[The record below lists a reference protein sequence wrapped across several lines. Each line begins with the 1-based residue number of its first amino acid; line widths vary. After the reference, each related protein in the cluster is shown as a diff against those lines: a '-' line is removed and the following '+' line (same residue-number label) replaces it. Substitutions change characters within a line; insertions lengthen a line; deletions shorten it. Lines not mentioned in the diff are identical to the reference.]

1 MSQYRTLRDAVWA
14 IEGISQPALVVAL
27 RLVEHWPRI
36 MPSVAGLAQ
45 FTKMSERNVRYA
57 LKELE
62 ERGIIAIQHVSGRRS
77 VYQFVGVSIPHLGTP
92 ADSAPL
98 HHVQPT
104 PADSAPPTPAPR
116 APEADKILKQTREAG
131 PRRRGALS
139 HLVPESWQPNHNHR
153 AMAEGFGWSHVRF
166 DAEVQ
171 DFRDYE
177 FKTPRSE
184 WDRVFNRWIRKSASF
199 PGLNAA
205 RRARPEEDDA
215 GYA

>member
-62 ERGIIAIQHVSGRRS
+62 ERGVIAIQHVSGRRS
-77 VYQFVGVSIPHLGTP
+77 VYQFIGVSIPHLGTP

-98 HHVQPT
+98 HHVHPT

-131 PRRRGALS
+131 ARKTRRAPEWYPERLPS
-139 HLVPESWQPNHNHR
+139 VLELEKLVPNL
-153 AMAEGFGWSHVRF
+153 
-166 DAEVQ
+166 
-171 DFRDYE
+171 DF
-177 FKTPRSE
+177 E
-184 WDRVFNRWIRKSASF
+184 WGQFCDHHDKEASAF
-199 PGLNAA
+199 ADWNAAWRTWLRNAA
-205 RRARPEEDDA
+205 RFSARAKGTRWPVRREEDDA